1 MINRVF
7 SCVFLIDMFSIIFY
21 DAWIFFATLH
31 QEKTASG
38 KTRSDLMKNKRNKV
52 VSKKQN
58 AAGKKAY
65 ANIST
70 WTNSVLA
77 NLW

>member
-1 MINRVF
+1 MF
-7 SCVFLIDMFSIIFY
+7 FL
-21 DAWIFFATLH
+21 DALH

-77 NLW
+77 NLWYP